1 MVKAKA
7 KIEQGTL
14 KAEVKYPLVG
24 GAELELGS
32 IGAKLKALIKVP
44 FLFSAK
50 FFGVYNSKKDK
61 SKKEKKK

>member
-7 KIEQGTL
+7 KRENGKI

-24 GAELELGS
+24 GAKLELGS
-32 IGAKLKALIKVP
+32 IGAKLKAHIKVP

-50 FFGVYNSKKDK
+50 FFGLYK
-61 SKKEKKK
+61 SKKEGKND